1 MVQVSGI
8 LHTIPSMHAGKK
20 NHLLFVCCLLCTSPP
35 LFFTGPFTAH
45 TVLSHYKINPYLAH
59 LIITKD
65 IYYAA
70 SILVI
75 FFVTVTIM
83 DANNHLAFRNHA
95 ILFFQPRF
103 DYYGINGRHPIC
115 CTVIKVYV
123 STKSSLHGARSN
135 LGGKLFPSIAR
146 NHPWSASVYCISSY
160 TVETKW
166 HQMSRS
172 RYFGCSKS
180 TVYSM
185 YSQTTKA
192 KSTQRHDA

>member
-115 CTVIKVYV
+115 CTVIKVYSV
-123 STKSSLHGARSN
+123 NQIVFAWSKEQSWRQVISIYSQKSSVKRECLLYFKLHRWNKMASN
-135 LGGKLFPSIAR
+135 
-146 NHPWSASVYCISSY
+146 VEV
-160 TVETKW
+160 TVLW
-166 HQMSRS
+166 
-172 RYFGCSKS
+172 
-180 TVYSM
+180 V
-185 YSQTTKA
+185 
-192 KSTQRHDA
+192 